1 MTSDALYAM
10 YSGTDTDDT
19 HTARVAPPYCGGPA
33 RKQFLRF
40 FVALCDSVLSIASV
54 ARGWRQIFPLAA
66 SARRF
71 SSRLTPSIS
80 LGTLKLI
87 NRPTGHVVN
96 CM

>member
-19 HTARVAPPYCGGPA
+19 HTARVA

-40 FVALCDSVLSIASV
+40 FVALCESVLSVASV

-71 SSRLTPSIS
+71 SSRLTPSIR

-87 NRPTGHVVN
+87 SRPTGHVVN